1 MSKKKKREEIQP
13 VIPKEA
19 VDKNVI
25 SPEDVEDV
33 ISGDEKALSEQ
44 MERIKDLT
52 KDTPDYSQNQVNKAS
67 VVPAEQSKQT
77 VVDKE
82 VKAVQDAQLLAQKK
96 AEEQKLRQQ
105 QLEIQQRQI
114 EQKKQEQQALE
125 NKRQEEQEALKKQEE
140 ERKKQEQQK
149 TVNQQVGSKGI
160 ASQTNPNS
168 PVVPQQNVSVNN
180 NTQSVASNNT
190 ISPPPAAIE
199 DTSVKVEK
207 EKGGPST
214 FKRVMAAILF
224 VLLMAM
230 VYFLPEITSFM
241 NDMRDKSKQEK
252 ITTGVMECKL
262 KKSNKKLDINIEALF
277 YFTNSQLYKMEYTTV
292 HTGDKIDDK
301 ADLEKL
307 YDECLILKQEA
318 GELDGVT
325 ISCSLNSGVN
335 SNKQI
340 LDYEKLDLKEVTSAY
355 TEAGGV
361 YPAEFKKSEDIDK
374 IESEMTA
381 NKYICN
387 RK

>member
-13 VIPKEA
+13 VIPKEE

-67 VVPAEQSKQT
+67 VVPAEQSKQP

-82 VKAVQDAQLLAQKK
+82 VKAVQDSQLLAQKK
-96 AEEQKLRQQ
+96 AEEEKLRQQ

-149 TVNQQVGSKGI
+149 IVNQPVGSKEI
-160 ASQTNPNS
+160 ASQINPNS
-168 PVVPQQNVSVNN
+168 PVVPQQNVSANN
-180 NTQSVASNNT
+180 PQQVASNNT

-199 DTSVKVEK
+199 GTSVSGEK

-307 YDECLILKQEA
+307 YDGCLILKQEA

-325 ISCSLNSGVN
+325 ISCSLNNGVN

-355 TEAGGV
+355 AEAGGV

>member
-13 VIPKEA
+13 VIPKEE

-52 KDTPDYSQNQVNKAS
+52 KETSDYSQNKKDNS
-67 VVPAEQSKQT
+67 PIVPVAQPKQPI
-77 VVDKE
+77 VDKGMIE
-82 VKAVQDAQLLAQKK
+82 KQEAQLLAQKK
-96 AEEQKLRQQ
+96 AEEEKLRQQ
-105 QLEIQQRQI
+105 QLA
-114 EQKKQEQQALE
+114 KKQKEIEDKKREQQALE
-125 NKRQEEQEALKKQEE
+125 NKRQEEQETLKKQEE
-140 ERKKQEQQK
+140 ERKKQEQQNI
-149 TVNQQVGSKGI
+149 TSQ
-160 ASQTNPNS
+160 QTNFSEPPQVSSNS
-168 PVVPQQNVSVNN
+168 TVVPQQNISTNN
-180 NTQSVASNNT
+180 NQNVAPNNT
-190 ISPPPAAIE
+190 LSPPPAVLE
-199 DTSVKVEK
+199 DDSNKN

-224 VLLMAM
+224 ILLMAM
-230 VYFLPEITSFM
+230 VYFLPEITSYI

-252 ITTGVMECKL
+252 ITSGVMECKL
-262 KKSNKKLDINIEALF
+262 KKGNKKLDINIAALF

-292 HTGDKIDDK
+292 HTGDKVDDK
-301 ADLEKL
+301 EDLEQL
-307 YDECLILKQEA
+307 YDDCLTLKKEA

-325 ISCSLNSGVN
+325 ISCSLNNGVN

-381 NKYICN
+381 NKYICS

>member
-13 VIPKEA
+13 VIPKEE

-52 KDTPDYSQNQVNKAS
+52 KGTSDYSQNQVNKAS
-67 VVPAEQSKQT
+67 VVSTEQSKQP

-82 VKAVQDAQLLAQKK
+82 VKAGQDAQLLAQKK
-96 AEEQKLRQQ
+96 AEEEKLRQQ
-105 QLEIQQRQI
+105 QLEIQQRQV

-149 TVNQQVGSKGI
+149 IVNQPVGSKEI
-160 ASQTNPNS
+160 ASQINPNS
-168 PVVPQQNVSVNN
+168 PVVPQQNVSANN
-180 NTQSVASNNT
+180 PQQVASNNT

-199 DTSVKVEK
+199 GTSVSGEK

-307 YDECLILKQEA
+307 YDGCLILKQEA

-325 ISCSLNSGVN
+325 ISCSLNNGVN

-355 TEAGGV
+355 TEAGGI